1 MTREELF
8 QFEKW
13 LELAFE
19 GLLTGATTHIF
30 KSREADPLQS
40 PRIEIKA
47 VLGKALEH
55 RKGYTDGKTNDF
67 DAYEATLEIT
77 VATNR
82 ATEEGAPNHNQLLG
96 TVRSRV
102 SMKYALANWASD
114 VTVILDIRPQGTID
128 TFSDENCI
136 DLTALSFYLV
146 FNVKPSA
153 WPEL

>member
-8 QFEKW
+8 QFEYW
-13 LELAFE
+13 LELAFA
-19 GLLTGATTHIF
+19 GLLAGTCPLIY
-30 KSREADPLQS
+30 KSREADELQS

-55 RKGYTDGKTNDF
+55 RKAYSDGVTNDF

-82 ATEEGAPNHNQLLG
+82 AAVEGTPTHNQLLG
-96 TVRSRV
+96 SVRSRV
-102 SMKYALANWASD
+102 SMKYALANWESD
-114 VTVILDIRPQGTID
+114 VTVINDIRPQGTID

-136 DLTALSFYLV
+136 DLTSLSFYLV